1 VEVKM
6 SLLDSILSAGNGAAV
21 GQIASKL
28 GIPEDAA
35 KQAASALTPALAR
48 GLQRNTQQGGGLDS
62 LLGALSSGSH
72 QKYVDQPDT
81 IGDDDGVADGNK
93 ILGHILGSKDV
104 SRNVAGAAAA
114 KTGIDSDTLKKM
126 LPMLAT
132 VAMGA
137 LSKQTKGS
145 GGGTGGGGGGLLS
158 GLTGGAGSNPL
169 NALQTMGGLGALT
182 QFLDADK
189 DGDATDDLL
198 TMAKKYF

>member
-1 VEVKM
+1 M
-6 SLLDSILSAGNGAAV
+6 SLLDSILSAGDGAAV
-21 GQIASKL
+21 GQIATKL
-28 GIPEDAA
+28 GIPESVA
-35 KQAASALTPALAR
+35 KQAAGALTPALSR
-48 GLQRNTQQGGGLDS
+48 GLQRNTAKPGGLDS
-62 LLGALSSGSH
+62 LLGALGSGTH
-72 QKYVDQPDT
+72 QKYVDEPDK
-81 IGDDDGVADGNK
+81 IGDDDGVADGNN

-104 SRNVAGAAAA
+104 SRNVAGAAAE
-114 KTGIDSDTLKKM
+114 KTGVDSDTLKKM

-145 GGGTGGGGGGLLS
+145 GGGSAGPLS

-198 TMAKKYF
+198 NLAKKYF